1 MGTRTP
7 LARRVIA
14 APAASHRGP
23 RTMNSALHSFV
34 VRDATDADSA
44 SLLRLV
50 RTSAVERG
58 VRWTIDRESDFFA
71 PFRAEAGGWWVVI
84 AEEEDTGTPVGCVS
98 VALRKAYMDGRV
110 EPTCYVSNL
119 LVRPEWRGRGIGDE
133 LCWRAVELCRRAAGD
148 HAPILLAIRER
159 NPHMRRRIPGPRG
172 LPGLRPFAQVAIH
185 SIRTH
190 ALGSIAGP
198 RRVEIHPASSDDLEE
213 MVALSRL
220 VFAERQFAPAFD
232 PGSLARWIAGAPGL
246 TLSDHLVAREDDA
259 VVGWLGLWD
268 EGVIR
273 RVRVASYSRPA
284 ALRKALHDS
293 LARITGAPRFPRV
306 GDLVGCAVV
315 VHACVPVHRP
325 DVLRAILL
333 HAAGSLQPRA
343 CAWLR
348 IALDPRDRLAGALAG
363 LRTHVSSFGAH
374 VTTPTGA
381 YAGPLLNDRPLHFEA
396 ALA

>member
-1 MGTRTP
+1 M
-7 LARRVIA
+7 
-14 APAASHRGP
+14 
-23 RTMNSALHSFV
+23 
-34 VRDATDADSA
+34 
-44 SLLRLV
+44 
-50 RTSAVERG
+50 
-58 VRWTIDRESDFFA
+58 
-71 PFRAEAGGWWVVI
+71 I

-98 VALRKAYMDGRV
+98 VALRKAYMNGRV
-110 EPTCYVSNL
+110 EPTCYVSHL

-133 LCWRAVELCRRAAGD
+133 LCWRAAELCRRAAGD
-148 HAPILLAIRER
+148 HAPVLLAIRER

-190 ALGSIAGP
+190 ALGSIAGL

-306 GDLVGCAVV
+306 GDLVGCADV

-374 VTTPTGA
+374 VATPTGA
-381 YAGPLLNDRPLHFEA
+381 YAGPLLSDRPVHFEA